1 MTQPS
6 LLDRGDDALSISALY
21 DRVEVAIARAF
32 PRRRSM
38 WVRGEIQSI
47 SDRTG
52 HCYMDLV
59 DPDSV
64 RDRQSP
70 VLKVKCWRTSWE
82 PMSASLSR
90 QGVALEPGMVVV
102 IRGTLD
108 FYKPRAELGFLL
120 SEIDVSAL
128 LGRLAQK
135 RAALLEVLRSER
147 LLGSNRLL
155 VVPPVALRIGLVA
168 SRGTEGHND
177 FAGQLLGSGFS
188 FDIVLA
194 RASVQG
200 PKAPSSIAGALVALA
215 GRNCDLAVIVR
226 GGGSKGDLA
235 AFDSEAVA
243 RAIATMPIPVWVG
256 IGHTG
261 DRSVAD
267 IVANKSFVTPTEC
280 GQELVSRVSSWWD
293 AVCGRANL
301 VSRRAREVLDLAA
314 RNDDLT
320 RRRLARCA
328 LQQLNR
334 HSDHLATRADRVA
347 RLAPRQVEVQAA
359 HLSSMAERISSLS
372 RLAVDRQAER
382 VDASRRLLAAYD
394 VERQL
399 ERGYTLTLDDNGR
412 LVRSVSG
419 LRRGDILSTRFAD
432 GTARSSVQQI
442 DVQQT
447 EAQQVK
453 AAAEEADSAVGDRR

>member
-6 LLDRGDDALSISALY
+6 LIDEHDDAISISALY
-21 DRVEVAIARAF
+21 DRVEVALARAF

-82 PMSASLSR
+82 PMSTSLSR
-90 QGVALEPGMVVV
+90 QGVVLEAGMVVV

-120 SEIDVSAL
+120 NEIDVAAL

-135 RAALLEVLRSER
+135 RAALLEVLRAEG
-147 LLGSNRLL
+147 LLRRNRLL
-155 VVPPVALRIGLVA
+155 DVPAVAMRIGLVA
-168 SRGTEGHND
+168 SHGTEGHND
-177 FAGQLLGSGFS
+177 FAGQLIGSGFA

-215 GRNCDLAVIVR
+215 GRGCDIAVIVR
-226 GGGSKGDLA
+226 GGGSKADLA

-243 RAIATMPIPVWVG
+243 RAIAMTPIPVWVG

-261 DRSVAD
+261 DQSVAD
-267 IVANKSFVTPTEC
+267 IVANRSFVTPTEC
-280 GQELVSRVSSWWD
+280 GQELVNRVATWWD
-293 AVCGRANL
+293 AVSARAVI
-301 VSRRAREVLDLAA
+301 VSRRSQEVLDSVA
-314 RNDDLT
+314 RNDELT

-328 LQQLNR
+328 LQQLRR
-334 HSDHLATRADRVA
+334 HSEHLTTRSDRVA
-347 RLAPRQVEVQAA
+347 RLAPRQLDASA
-359 HLSSMAERISSLS
+359 SHLSSRADRISSLA
-372 RLAVDRQAER
+372 RLAVDRQGER

-399 ERGYTLTLDDNGR
+399 ERGYTLTLDADGR
-412 LVRSVSG
+412 LVRSVSA
-419 LRRGDILSTRFAD
+419 LRTGEVLSTRFAD
-432 GTARSSVQQI
+432 GTARSTVGQI
-442 DVQQT
+442 VVEQSGMP
-447 EAQQVK
+447 
-453 AAAEEADSAVGDRR
+453 DSGTHTVAGDDQ

>member
-6 LLDRGDDALSISALY
+6 LLDKGEDALSISALY
-21 DRVEVAIARAF
+21 DRVEVALARAF
-32 PRRRSM
+32 PKRRSM

-82 PMSASLSR
+82 PMSTSLTR
-90 QGVALEPGMVVV
+90 QGVVLEPGMVVV

-120 SEIDVSAL
+120 SEIDVAAL

-135 RAALLEVLRSER
+135 RAVLLEVLRTEG
-147 LLGSNRLL
+147 LLGLNRRLE
-155 VVPPVALRIGLVA
+155 VPPVPLRIGLVA

-177 FAGQLLGSGFS
+177 FAGQLLGSGFA

-200 PKAPSSIAGALVALA
+200 PGAPGAIAGALVALA
-215 GRNCDLAVIVR
+215 ERNCDLAVVVR
-226 GGGSKGDLA
+226 GGGSKADLA

-243 RAIATMPIPVWVG
+243 RVIATMPIPVWVG

-261 DRSVAD
+261 DQSVAD

-280 GQELVSRVSSWWD
+280 GQELVGRVASWWEAISKR
-293 AVCGRANL
+293 AVV
-301 VSRRAREVLDLAA
+301 VSRRAVEVLDLAA
-314 RNDDLT
+314 SNDDLT
-320 RRRLARCA
+320 RHRLARCA
-328 LQQLNR
+328 MQQLKH
-334 HSDHLATRADRVA
+334 HSGHLSARADQIARV
-347 RLAPRQVEVQAA
+347 APRQVESSAA
-359 HLSSMAERISSLS
+359 HLSSRAERISSLS
-372 RLAVDRQAER
+372 LMALDGQAER
-382 VDASRRLLAAYD
+382 AEASRRLLAAYD

-399 ERGYTLTLDDNGR
+399 ERGYTLTVDNQGR
-412 LVRSVSG
+412 LLRSVANLASG
-419 LRRGDILSTRFAD
+419 DTLSTRFAD
-432 GTARSSVQQI
+432 GTARSSVQLI
-442 DVQQT
+442 ELQQSST
-447 EAQQVK
+447 QPEQPPVDK
-453 AAAEEADSAVGDRR
+453 AGAPGEGT

>member
-6 LLDRGDDALSISALY
+6 LLDRGEDALSISALY
-21 DRVEVAIARAF
+21 DRVEVVLARAF
-32 PRRRSM
+32 PKRRSM

-82 PMSASLSR
+82 PMSASLTR
-90 QGVALEPGMVVV
+90 QGVFLEPGMVVV

-120 SEIDVSAL
+120 SEIDVAAL

-135 RAALLEVLRSER
+135 RAALLEVLRGEG
-147 LLGSNRLL
+147 LLGLNRLL
-155 VVPPVALRIGLVA
+155 EVPPVALRIGLVA

-177 FAGQLLGSGFS
+177 FAGQLLVSGFA

-200 PKAPSSIAGALVALA
+200 PSAPGAIAGALVALA
-215 GRNCDLAVIVR
+215 GRNCDLAVVVR
-226 GGGSKGDLA
+226 GGGSKADLA

-243 RAIATMPIPVWVG
+243 RAIAAMPIPVWVG

-261 DRSVAD
+261 DQSVAD

-280 GQELVSRVSSWWD
+280 GQELVGRVASWWD
-293 AVCGRANL
+293 TISGRTAV
-301 VSRRAREVLDLAA
+301 VSRRAVEILDLAT
-314 RNDDLT
+314 RNDEL
-320 RRRLARCA
+320 RRHRLARCA
-328 LQQLNR
+328 MQQLKH
-334 HSDHLATRADRVA
+334 HSGHLTARGDRVA
-347 RLAPRQVEVQAA
+347 RLAPRQVEASAA
-359 HLSSMAERISSLS
+359 HLSSRADRISSLS
-372 RLAVDRQAER
+372 LLALDRQAER
-382 VDASRRLLAAYD
+382 AEASRRLLVAYD

-399 ERGYTLTLDDNGR
+399 ERGYTLTLDSQGR
-412 LVRSVSG
+412 LVRSVAN
-419 LRRGDILSTRFAD
+419 LEAGDTLSTRFAD
-432 GTARSSVQQI
+432 GTAQSSVQLI
-442 DVQQT
+442 EPQQSAT
-447 EAQQVK
+447 QPEQPVDKAGEAPG
-453 AAAEEADSAVGDRR
+453 EGT